1 MFVSLDETN
10 QKIKKL
16 CDGELNCVSV
26 SIFYD
31 IVYRQEKLKVVSD
44 ALSRVYCAA
53 TTVNAL
59 NSIHAGLS
67 HPGIIGL
74 YHFIRQKNL
83 PYFLDDLIKMTIVH
97 AQFVVRLSQS
107 FLKRLLLI

>member
-16 CDGELNCVSV
+16 CHGELNWV

-59 NSIHAGLS
+59 NNIHAGLS

-83 PYFLDDLIKMTIVH
+83 LYSLDDLK
-97 AQFVVRLSQS
+97 
-107 FLKRLLLI
+107 K